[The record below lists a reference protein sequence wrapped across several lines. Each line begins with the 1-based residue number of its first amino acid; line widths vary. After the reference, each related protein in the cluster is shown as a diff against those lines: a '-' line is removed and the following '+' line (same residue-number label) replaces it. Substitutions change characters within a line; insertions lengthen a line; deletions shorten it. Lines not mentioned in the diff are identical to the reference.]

1 MCLTQFL
8 IYKMITS
15 WKLLRE
21 YIRCDLFRYQ
31 TKCGLDA
38 FGRAWFTPGFRY
50 TFFMRIC
57 QYTIKIKCIHWIFRL
72 ILRHYQF
79 KYGISIHHTSN
90 IGPGLYIG
98 HFGGIIVNP
107 NVRIG
112 SNVNLS
118 PNILLGQKL
127 NKSKNKFEY
136 PVIGDRVYIANG
148 AKVIGGVV
156 IGNDAIIGINTL
168 VTHDVNE
175 KEVVVGQPAKVI
187 SYEGSDKLVGSY
199 L

>member
-1 MCLTQFL
+1 
-8 IYKMITS
+8 MITS
-15 WKLLRE
+15 FCTLKY
-21 YIRCDLFRYQ
+21 YIKCDLFRY
-31 TKCGLDA
+31 TSNISVKSFL
-38 FGRAWFTPGFRY
+38 RAWLIPGFRF
-50 TFFMRIC
+50 TFYLRLAQYAMKYPVIKWAFIMR
-57 QYTIKIKCIHWIFRL
+57 
-72 ILRHYQF
+72 LRHYQF
-79 KYGISIHHTSN
+79 KYGISIHYTSN

-118 PNILLGQKL
+118 PNILLGQNL
-127 NKSKNKFEY
+127 NKSNNKFEY

-175 KEVVVGQPAKVI
+175 NEVVVGQPAKVI
-187 SYEGSDKLVGSY
+187 SYEGSGKLVGSY

>member
-1 MCLTQFL
+1 
-8 IYKMITS
+8 MITS
-15 WKLLRE
+15 FSSLCE
-21 YIRCDLFRYQ
+21 YIKCDLYRYQ
-31 TKCGLDA
+31 TRLSLVA
-38 FGRAWFTPGFRY
+38 FLRSWFIPGFRY

-57 QYTIKIKCIHWIFRL
+57 QYTIKIRFIHWLFRL

-79 KYGISIHHTSN
+79 KYGISIHHTTEV
-90 IGPGLYIG
+90 GHGLYIG

-107 NVRIG
+107 NAKIG

-118 PNILLGQKL
+118 PNILIGQKL
-127 NKSKNKFEY
+127 NKLTQTFDY
-136 PVIGDRVYIANG
+136 PIIGDRVYIANG

-175 KEVVVGQPAKVI
+175 NEVVVGQPAKVI
-187 SYEGSDKLVGSY
+187 SHEGSGKLVGSY